1 MKTTKVQ
8 SFVIFLTILSTCNCS
23 SDYVENLGDGYFYR
37 HEGGLTNDIL
47 CRNPNGG
54 QIPATVLSYD
64 YDNKYIIAK
73 QKPKLPQEPLYDK
86 KYIYIYGSNEI
97 YYWLI
102 IKNEKLVLGPYNLGE
117 FNDAKI
123 KYNVSDKLILK

>member
-1 MKTTKVQ
+1 MRIKF
-8 SFVIFLTILSTCNCS
+8 SFTFIFLLIFAFFRCNLSDNT
-23 SDYVENLGDGYFYR
+23 ENLGEGYFYR
-37 HEGGLTNDIL
+37 NEGETMKDIL
-47 CRNPNGG
+47 CDNSNGG

-64 YDNKYIIAK
+64 YDKNYIIAK

-86 KYIYIYGSNEI
+86 NFIYKYGNKEI

-102 IKNEKLVLGPYNLGE
+102 IKNERLVLGPYNLGE

-123 KYNVSDKLILK
+123 KYNVSDKLMLK